1 MEKKKTGKMI
11 KLLRPKQWVKNI
23 FVLVPLIFSRTFTE
37 PLYVLK
43 ATAAFLCFAAVS
55 SAIYIIND
63 IIDIEKDRLHET
75 KRFRPLASG
84 EVTKGRA
91 AVLMAVLL
99 ILGFTAAFFINVNV
113 LLCLVAYTVL
123 NILYSLLLKK
133 VVILDIMCIA
143 MGFVIRV
150 ITGAAAIKVYI
161 SSWVLL
167 CSFFIALCLA
177 AGKRKTEK
185 ASLQES
191 STRHRKVLAV
201 YTDEFLKGLI
211 QISITCTTITY
222 ALYTILEYDVQSPLI
237 TILFVVFGLFR
248 YMELVFGDSE
258 GRLPEELLLSDKP
271 LLLSVFLFGVTW
283 IIIFLTL

>member
-1 MEKKKTGKMI
+1 MIGKMLR
-11 KLLRPKQWVKNI
+11 LLRPKQWFKNL
-23 FVLVPLIFSRTFTE
+23 FVLVPLIFSKTFTD
-37 PLYVLK
+37 PLCVIK
-43 ATAAFLCFAAVS
+43 AFGAFVCFIAIS
-55 SAIYIIND
+55 SSIYILND

-84 EVTKGRA
+84 EVSIGS
-91 AVLMAVLL
+91 AVILMIVLL
-99 ILGFTAAFFINVNV
+99 ISGLAVAFLINPFTV
-113 LLCLVAYTVL
+113 LCMVAYIIM
-123 NILYSLLLKK
+123 NILYTLFLKK
-133 VVILDIMCIA
+133 IVILDIMIIA
-143 MGFVIRV
+143 IGFVIRV
-150 ITGAAAIKVYI
+150 IAGAVAIKVYI

-191 STRHRKVLAV
+191 STRHRKVLSY

-211 QISITCTTITY
+211 QISITGTTITY
-222 ALYTILEYDVQSPLI
+222 SLYTILEYDVQSPMI

-248 YMELVFGDSE
+248 YMQLVFEDNE
-258 GRLPEELLLSDKP
+258 GRLPEELILSDKP
-271 LLLSVFLFGVTW
+271 LLFSIFLFGAAW

>member
-1 MEKKKTGKMI
+1 MNGKML

-23 FVLVPLIFSRTFTE
+23 FVLVPLVFSRTFTDL
-37 PLYVLK
+37 LYVIK
-43 ATAAFLCFAAVS
+43 ALGAFMCFIAVS
-55 SAIYIIND
+55 SGIYILND

-84 EVTKGRA
+84 EVSKEKA
-91 AVLMAVLL
+91 AVLMTVLL
-99 ILGFTAAFFINVNV
+99 VIGFAAAFLININVV
-113 LLCLVAYTVL
+113 LCLAAYIL
-123 NILYSLLLKK
+123 MNILYSLFFKK
-133 VVILDIMCIA
+133 IVILDIMIIA
-143 MGFVIRV
+143 IGFVLRV
-150 ITGAAAIKVYI
+150 ITGAVAIKVYI

-185 ASLQES
+185 TSLQES
-191 STRHRKVLAV
+191 STKHRKVLSY

-211 QISITCTTITY
+211 QISITGTTITY
-222 ALYTILEYDVQSPLI
+222 SLYTILEYRVQSPMA

-248 YMELVFGDSE
+248 YMQLIFEDDE
-258 GRLPEELLLSDKP
+258 GRLPEELILSDKP
-271 LLLSVFLFGVTW
+271 LLLSIFLFGISW